1 MELIHNGNWIFIP
14 LKTKTIFTENPL
26 WAAKNDLKGFD
37 EKYFD
42 SETKNFIA
50 IKKVEYFEKKRD
62 LMIAYKEKKQKVVI
76 LTIHPLKKS
85 QKDNRIKN
93 NLWKKLWEMY

>member
-1 MELIHNGNWIFIP
+1 MEIEYSSHLRQRLSLRKIP
-14 LKTKTIFTENPL
+14 CELPKMI
-26 WAAKNDLKGFD
+26 LKGFD

-42 SETKNFIA
+42 SETKNLIA

-62 LMIAYKEKKQKVVI
+62 IMIAYKEKKQKVVI

-93 NLWKKLWEMY
+93 NRWKKL

>member
-1 MELIHNGNWIFIP
+1 MEIEYSAHLKQRLAFREIP
-14 LKTKTIFTENPL
+14 CYLPEMIFTR
-26 WAAKNDLKGFD
+26 FD

-50 IKKVEYFEKKRD
+50 IKKVEYFKKNRD
-62 LMIAYKEKKQKVVI
+62 MMIAYKEKKQKVVI
-76 LTIHPLKKS
+76 LTIHPLKKL

-93 NLWKKLWEMY
+93 KRWKKLWVMY